1 MNKTMMTLWL
11 TVLSAALFLFPAG
24 AGEIT
29 DTLARIKRDGQVI
42 VGHRESSVPFSYY
55 GANQEVIGYSQDY
68 SNLIVAA
75 LKQELGLPDLKVKL
89 VPITSQN
96 RIPLLQNGT
105 YDFECGSTTNNLE
118 RQKQVSFSNT
128 LFIVATRL
136 LTHKDSGIKDFSD
149 LKGKVLAVTSGTTS
163 EKLAFAMK
171 DEKKID
177 MQIISLPDHGDSFR
191 AVESGRADA
200 FFVDD
205 ALLAGERAKA
215 RTPSDWAIVGT
226 PQTYEAYGCMIR
238 KDDPKFKAFVDK
250 VIADAQKSGKALES
264 YRKWFQNPI
273 PPRGMNMNFE
283 PSDAIQKLFDNPNDK
298 AFQ

>member
-1 MNKTMMTLWL
+1 MKRFIALVLGLTLFSF
-11 TVLSAALFLFPAG
+11 TFAS

-29 DTLARIKRDGQVI
+29 DTLERIRANGQVI

-55 GANQEVIGYSQDY
+55 DAQQNVIGYSQDY
-68 SNLIVAA
+68 SNLIVEAI
-75 LKQELGLPDLKVKL
+75 KKELNMPNLQVKL

-118 RQKQVSFSNT
+118 RQKQVTFGNT
-128 LFIVATRL
+128 LFIVGTRL
-136 LTHKDSGIKDFSD
+136 LVNKNSKINDFAD
-149 LKGKVLAVTSGTTS
+149 MQNRVLAVTSGTTS
-163 EKLAFAMK
+163 EKMAFQMN
-171 DEKKID
+171 DEKKLN
-177 MQIISLPDHGDSFR
+177 MEIISMPDHGDSFR

-200 FFVDD
+200 FFIDD

-215 RTPSDWAIVGT
+215 RAPGDWIIVGT
-226 PQTYEAYGCMIR
+226 PQSFESYGCMIR
-238 KDDPKFKAFVDK
+238 KGDEKFLKLVNDT
-250 VIADAQKSGKALES
+250 IAGAQLSGKALES
-264 YRKWFQNPI
+264 YNKWFLNPI

-283 PSDAIQKLFDNPNDK
+283 LSDANKELFSSPNAK